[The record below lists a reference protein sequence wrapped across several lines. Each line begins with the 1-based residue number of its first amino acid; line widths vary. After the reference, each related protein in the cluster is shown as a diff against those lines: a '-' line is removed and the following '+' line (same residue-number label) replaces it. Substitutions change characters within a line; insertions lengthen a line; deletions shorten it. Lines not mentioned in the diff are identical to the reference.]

1 MGKVIAGAT
10 VSLDGY
16 IARPDDTVGPL
27 FDWYGNGE
35 VEVRPPGWDRPWTV
49 SPASA
54 AHLRDLL
61 ATTGALVIGR
71 RTFDLTGGFGG
82 RHPFDVPV
90 FVVTHA
96 VPDGWVR
103 AHPDAPFAFV
113 TEGVERAVALAK
125 ATAGDKNVAVGM
137 ASLVR
142 QCLQAGLL
150 DEIGIDLAPV
160 LLGAGV
166 RYLDEIGPEAVTLEQ
181 IGMVAG
187 TRVTHLRYRVAP

>member
-10 VSLDGY
+10 VSLDGF

-27 FDWYGNGE
+27 FDWYGTGE
-35 VEVRPPGWDRPWTV
+35 TEVRPPGGDWLWKV

-54 AHLRDLL
+54 AHLRELL

-71 RTFDLTGGFGG
+71 RTFDITGGFGG
-82 RHPFDVPV
+82 QHPFAVPV

-96 VPDGWVR
+96 APQNW
-103 AHPDAPFAFV
+103 AHPDAPFTFV

-166 RYLDEIGPEAVTLEQ
+166 RYLDALGADPIPLER
-181 IGMVAG
+181 IRTVEGSG
-187 TRVTHLRYRVAP
+187 VTHLRFRVAR